1 MVMVPA
7 LYMKKVAAV
16 VVVVA
21 VVETTYT
28 CVAVVAKRIENIN
41 SG

>member
-7 LYMKKVAAV
+7 LYMKKVAV
-16 VVVVA
+16 V

-28 CVAVVAKRIENIN
+28 CVAVVAKRIENIH